1 VSIEKKICSLHE
13 PTNNFFVK
21 SRLITNNL
29 ITNNKLSFYYNTN
42 TEQKG
47 QYTGWVERVVIP
59 VSIQGNY
66 RI

>member
-1 VSIEKKICSLHE
+1 LKKG
-13 PTNNFFVK
+13 FVLSYEQIFRK
-21 SRLITNNL
+21 ISSK
-29 ITNNKLSFYYNTN
+29 NKLSFYYN